1 MECRC
6 REQSSC
12 WIYCLPFRIAM
23 TYEQAVQWL
32 FDAVPNF
39 QRDGGTKDYKIGL
52 DGPKAL
58 WEALHFPGKTIPTIH
73 VAGTNGKGS
82 TVHLLASGMKEMGL
96 RVGVFS
102 SPHLFDF
109 RERAKIGTEMVPE
122 EFVRQFV
129 ETNKDFFAKGGYSF
143 FELTTMLA
151 LAWFEQEAVDWIV
164 LETGMGGRLDA
175 TNICEPE
182 LTLITNIGLDHTQW
196 LGSTLA
202 AIATEKSGIMKEGV
216 PVIIGEAHVETRE
229 VFIQSARAK
238 NAPLFWSHSY
248 GIATD
253 LMGSYQTLNS
263 DAAATALDLLF
274 PAERTVWELGFS
286 RVVVNTGLQGRWQK
300 IQSRPTVICDT
311 GHNEHALRHIV
322 QQAHNE
328 ANHVLWVLV
337 MAADKEHAK
346 ALQWFPK
353 TDSFYWTSTQSKRFL
368 SSDQLAKIADEI
380 GYNGATYTSVE
391 EALNAAINL
400 AKEDDL
406 IFVGGSTFV
415 VADLKL

>member
-1 MECRC
+1 
-6 REQSSC
+6 
-12 WIYCLPFRIAM
+12 M

-129 ETNKDFFAKGGYSF
+129 ESNKNFFAKGGYSF

-263 DAAATALDLLF
+263 DAAAAALDLLF
-274 PAERTVWELGFS
+274 PAERKIWELGFS

-328 ANHVLWVLV
+328 ANHVHWVLG

-353 TDSFYWTSTQSKRFL
+353 TDSFYWTSTQSKRCL

>member
-1 MECRC
+1 
-6 REQSSC
+6 
-12 WIYCLPFRIAM
+12 M

-58 WEALHFPGKTIPTIH
+58 WEGLYFPGKTIPTIH

-82 TVHLLASGMKEMGL
+82 TAHLLASGMKEMGL

-328 ANHVLWVLV
+328 ANHVHWVLG

-353 TDSFYWTSTQSKRFL
+353 TDSFYWTSTQSKRCL

-380 GYNGATYTSVE
+380 GYNGATHSSVE

>member
-1 MECRC
+1 
-6 REQSSC
+6 
-12 WIYCLPFRIAM
+12 M

-216 PVIIGEAHVETRE
+216 PVIISEAHVETRE

-253 LMGSYQTLNS
+253 FMGSYQTLNS

-328 ANHVLWVLV
+328 ANHVHWVLG

-353 TDSFYWTSTQSKRFL
+353 TDSFYWTSTQSKRCL

>member
-1 MECRC
+1 
-6 REQSSC
+6 
-12 WIYCLPFRIAM
+12 M

-238 NAPLFWSHSY
+238 NAPLFWSYSY

-274 PAERTVWELGFS
+274 PAERKVWELGFS

-328 ANHVLWVLV
+328 ANHVHWVLG

-353 TDSFYWTSTQSKRFL
+353 TDSFYWTSTQSKRCL

>member
-1 MECRC
+1 
-6 REQSSC
+6 
-12 WIYCLPFRIAM
+12 M

-182 LTLITNIGLDHTQW
+182 LTLITNIGLDHTHW

-238 NAPLFWSHSY
+238 NAPLFWNHSY

-274 PAERTVWELGFS
+274 PAERKVWELGFS

-328 ANHVLWVLV
+328 ANHVHWVLG

-353 TDSFYWTSTQSKRFL
+353 TDSFYWTSTQSKRCL

>member
-1 MECRC
+1 
-6 REQSSC
+6 
-12 WIYCLPFRIAM
+12 M

-202 AIATEKSGIMKEGV
+202 AIAIEKSGIMKEGV

-274 PAERTVWELGFS
+274 PAERKVWELGFS

-328 ANHVLWVLV
+328 ANHVHWVLG

-353 TDSFYWTSTQSKRFL
+353 TDSFYWTSTQSKRCL

>member
-1 MECRC
+1 
-6 REQSSC
+6 
-12 WIYCLPFRIAM
+12 M

-253 LMGSYQTLNS
+253 LMGRYQTLNS

-328 ANHVLWVLV
+328 ANHVHWVLG

-353 TDSFYWTSTQSKRFL
+353 TDSFYWTSTQSKRCL
-368 SSDQLAKIADEI
+368 SSEQLAKIADEI

>member
-1 MECRC
+1 
-6 REQSSC
+6 
-12 WIYCLPFRIAM
+12 M

-82 TVHLLASGMKEMGL
+82 TVHLLGSGMKEMGL

-328 ANHVLWVLV
+328 ANHVHWVLG

-353 TDSFYWTSTQSKRFL
+353 TDSFYWTSTQSKRCL

>member
-1 MECRC
+1 
-6 REQSSC
+6 
-12 WIYCLPFRIAM
+12 M

-32 FDAVPNF
+32 FGAVPNF

-328 ANHVLWVLV
+328 ANHVHWVLG

-353 TDSFYWTSTQSKRFL
+353 TDSFYWTSTQSKRCL

-380 GYNGATYTSVE
+380 GYNGATYISVE

>member
-1 MECRC
+1 
-6 REQSSC
+6 
-12 WIYCLPFRIAM
+12 M

-274 PAERTVWELGFS
+274 PAERKVWELGFS

-328 ANHVLWVLV
+328 ANHVYWVLG

-353 TDSFYWTSTQSKRFL
+353 TDSFYWTSTQSKRCL

>member
-1 MECRC
+1 
-6 REQSSC
+6 
-12 WIYCLPFRIAM
+12 M

-73 VAGTNGKGS
+73 VADTNGKGS

-129 ETNKDFFAKGGYSF
+129 ESNKDFFAKGGYSF

-274 PAERTVWELGFS
+274 PAERKVWELGFS

-328 ANHVLWVLV
+328 ANHVHWVLG

-353 TDSFYWTSTQSKRFL
+353 TDSFYWTSTQSKRCL

>member
-1 MECRC
+1 
-6 REQSSC
+6 
-12 WIYCLPFRIAM
+12 M

-129 ETNKDFFAKGGYSF
+129 ESNKDFFAKGGYSF

-182 LTLITNIGLDHTQW
+182 LTLITNIGLNHTQW

-263 DAAATALDLLF
+263 HAAATALDLLF
-274 PAERTVWELGFS
+274 PAERKVWELGFS

-328 ANHVLWVLV
+328 ANHVHWVLG
-337 MAADKEHAK
+337 MAAGKEHAK

-353 TDSFYWTSTQSKRFL
+353 TDSFYWTSTQSKRCL

>member
-1 MECRC
+1 
-6 REQSSC
+6 
-12 WIYCLPFRIAM
+12 M

-238 NAPLFWSHSY
+238 NAPLFWNHSY

-274 PAERTVWELGFS
+274 PAERKVWELGFS

-328 ANHVLWVLV
+328 ANHVHWVLG

-353 TDSFYWTSTQSKRFL
+353 TDSFYWTSTQSKRCL

>member
-1 MECRC
+1 
-6 REQSSC
+6 
-12 WIYCLPFRIAM
+12 M

-32 FDAVPNF
+32 FGAVPNF

-328 ANHVLWVLV
+328 ANHVHWVLG

-353 TDSFYWTSTQSKRFL
+353 TDSFYWTSTQSKRCL

-380 GYNGATYTSVE
+380 GYNGTTYTSVE

>member
-1 MECRC
+1 
-6 REQSSC
+6 
-12 WIYCLPFRIAM
+12 M

-216 PVIIGEAHVETRE
+216 PVSIGEAHVETRE

-328 ANHVLWVLV
+328 ANHVHWVLG

-353 TDSFYWTSTQSKRFL
+353 TDSFYWTSTQSKRCL

>member
-1 MECRC
+1 
-6 REQSSC
+6 
-12 WIYCLPFRIAM
+12 M

-248 GIATD
+248 GIVTD

-274 PAERTVWELGFS
+274 PA
-286 RVVVNTGLQGRWQK
+286 
-300 IQSRPTVICDT
+300 
-311 GHNEHALRHIV
+311 
-322 QQAHNE
+322 
-328 ANHVLWVLV
+328 
-337 MAADKEHAK
+337 
-346 ALQWFPK
+346 
-353 TDSFYWTSTQSKRFL
+353 
-368 SSDQLAKIADEI
+368 
-380 GYNGATYTSVE
+380 
-391 EALNAAINL
+391 
-400 AKEDDL
+400 
-406 IFVGGSTFV
+406 
-415 VADLKL
+415 

>member
-1 MECRC
+1 
-6 REQSSC
+6 
-12 WIYCLPFRIAM
+12 M

-82 TVHLLASGMKEMGL
+82 TVHLLASGMNEMGL

-129 ETNKDFFAKGGYSF
+129 ETNKDFFAIGGYSF

-274 PAERTVWELGFS
+274 PAERKVWELGFS

-328 ANHVLWVLV
+328 ANHVHWVLG

-353 TDSFYWTSTQSKRFL
+353 TDSFYWTSTQSKRCL

>member
-1 MECRC
+1 
-6 REQSSC
+6 
-12 WIYCLPFRIAM
+12 M

-216 PVIIGEAHVETRE
+216 PVIIGEVHVETRE

-238 NAPLFWSHSY
+238 NAPLFWSHSC

-253 LMGSYQTLNS
+253 LMGSYQTRNS

-274 PAERTVWELGFS
+274 PAERKVWELGFS

-328 ANHVLWVLV
+328 ANHVHWVLG

-353 TDSFYWTSTQSKRFL
+353 TDSFYWTSTQSKRCL

-380 GYNGATYTSVE
+380 GYSGATYTSVE

>member
-1 MECRC
+1 
-6 REQSSC
+6 
-12 WIYCLPFRIAM
+12 M

-248 GIATD
+248 GITTD

-274 PAERTVWELGFS
+274 PAERKVWELGFS

-328 ANHVLWVLV
+328 ANHVHWVLG

-353 TDSFYWTSTQSKRFL
+353 TDSFYWTSTQSKRCL
-368 SSDQLAKIADEI
+368 SSEQLAKIADEI

>member
-1 MECRC
+1 
-6 REQSSC
+6 
-12 WIYCLPFRIAM
+12 M

-32 FDAVPNF
+32 FDSVPNF

-82 TVHLLASGMKEMGL
+82 TVHLLASGMKEIGL

-248 GIATD
+248 GLAID

-274 PAERTVWELGFS
+274 PAERKVWELGFS

-328 ANHVLWVLV
+328 ANHVHWVLG

-353 TDSFYWTSTQSKRFL
+353 TDSFYWTSTQSKRCL
-368 SSDQLAKIADEI
+368 RSDQLAKIADEI

>member
-1 MECRC
+1 
-6 REQSSC
+6 
-12 WIYCLPFRIAM
+12 
-23 TYEQAVQWL
+23 
-32 FDAVPNF
+32 
-39 QRDGGTKDYKIGL
+39 
-52 DGPKAL
+52 
-58 WEALHFPGKTIPTIH
+58 
-73 VAGTNGKGS
+73 
-82 TVHLLASGMKEMGL
+82 
-96 RVGVFS
+96 
-102 SPHLFDF
+102 
-109 RERAKIGTEMVPE
+109 
-122 EFVRQFV
+122 
-129 ETNKDFFAKGGYSF
+129 
-143 FELTTMLA
+143 
-151 LAWFEQEAVDWIV
+151 
-164 LETGMGGRLDA
+164 
-175 TNICEPE
+175 
-182 LTLITNIGLDHTQW
+182 
-196 LGSTLA
+196 
-202 AIATEKSGIMKEGV
+202 
-216 PVIIGEAHVETRE
+216 
-229 VFIQSARAK
+229 
-238 NAPLFWSHSY
+238 
-248 GIATD
+248 
-253 LMGSYQTLNS
+253 MGSYQTLNS

-328 ANHVLWVLV
+328 ANHVHWVLG

-353 TDSFYWTSTQSKRFL
+353 TDSFYWTSTQSKRCL

>member
-1 MECRC
+1 
-6 REQSSC
+6 
-12 WIYCLPFRIAM
+12 M

-58 WEALHFPGKTIPTIH
+58 WETLHFPGKTIPTIH

-216 PVIIGEAHVETRE
+216 PVIISEAHVETRE

-328 ANHVLWVLV
+328 ANHVHWVLG
-337 MAADKEHAK
+337 MAADKEHSK

-353 TDSFYWTSTQSKRFL
+353 TDSFYWTSTQSKRCL